1 MSELTVDL
9 DAEIKKLKTRWDE
22 LNKLYPNPPGP
33 TADEKDDQRSQI
45 TFWMTQINLK
55 VFALERIRANK
66 AAAQV
71 TVRGLTSE
79 EIDSAEKA
87 MTALNKVIQRAQ
99 TFNEIL
105 TTVTAIL
112 NGANTVI
119 GAASRA

>member
-1 MSELTVDL
+1 MPELTVNL
-9 DAEIKKLKTRWDE
+9 DTEINKLKTRWDE

-33 TADEKDDQRSQI
+33 TADEKTDQRDQI

-55 VFALERIRANK
+55 VMALERIKANK

-71 TVRGLTSE
+71 TLRGLTPE

-87 MTALNKVIQRAQ
+87 MSALNKVIQRAQ
-99 TFNEIL
+99 TFNQIL

-112 NGANTVI
+112 NGAYTVI
-119 GAASRA
+119 SAASRA